1 MVVVFESAE
10 VWRYEQGLSLLLNA
24 ADLELEPAPQALIRT
39 LPSPCPES
47 LLKQMRQLALYE
59 VLTAILPLPTPEPT
73 LSATVAQAVGSKAR
87 SLNSS
92 ASNSTAVVNG
102 SANNSTAV
110 VNGSASNSTA
120 VVNSFAHNSLPTVNN
135 SDVNAEISA
144 VNAGNSAANTE
155 NSVANTRSSAVNAEN
170 SAGLN
175 HALNELAAEIANT
188 KIVEAVPHVADIAA
202 LGREHRVNEERQG
215 VGETYESLKRARMQ
229 QVVAASAAASQAG
242 NSANSSMEINTG
254 TVTSI
259 RALVAAEAA
268 ASASASVEAAAHA
281 HENAWREHEL
291 AVRGSTSLND
301 SMVDSNVTNYQ
312 NTNQD
317 NYQARAEEAQT
328 REQMF
333 ALGIVVTPEYAA
345 EMLDKADY
353 VLSC

>member
-110 VNGSASNSTA
+110 VNSS
-120 VVNSFAHNSLPTVNN
+120 AHNSLPTVNN

-215 VGETYESLKRARMQ
+215 VGETYEGLKRARMQ
-229 QVVAASAAASQAG
+229 QVVAASTAASQAG

-268 ASASASVEAAAHA
+268 ASASASVEAAARA